1 LLSVDNNSNRA
12 PPTKQEPRI
21 RSEVLLALDSVCAH
35 RKMKMELS
43 LFSGKKKKRK
53 DQIELDHLASTGK
66 AGSDNGDNLSDPD
79 VMDKIV
85 AGVAGNLAK
94 STKPSPNDSAV
105 DIIVDSDGED
115 EIFDDGEDDD
125 GDDEGVDDK
134 STGKPPNA
142 ASSGVGWSMPKV
154 KAIQA
159 TAAPLS
165 AGVDYREMLAAGA
178 SAIVAPMQKVMKPA
192 EEDDSQRTGDSYHSS
207 EGESED
213 EEEDEEEN
221 EEEEAEE
228 TESDDEEEEDDGKR
242 NGKGAGDAGSDSG
255 EDYTDDEDE
264 GEDGYRPGGYHP
276 VKIGEVYNQR

>member
-1 LLSVDNNSNRA
+1 
-12 PPTKQEPRI
+12 
-21 RSEVLLALDSVCAH
+21 
-35 RKMKMELS
+35 MKMELS

-53 DQIELDHLASTGK
+53 DPSELDHLASTGK

-79 VMDKIV
+79 IVDKIV
-85 AGVAGNLAK
+85 AGLAGNLAK

-125 GDDEGVDDK
+125 GDDGDVDDK
-134 STGKPPNA
+134 SSVKSPNA
-142 ASSGVGWSMPKV
+142 ATSGGGWGMPKA
-154 KAIQA
+154 KATQA
-159 TAAPLS
+159 AAPPPLS

-178 SAIVAPMQKVMKPA
+178 SAIVAPMKKVMKPA

-242 NGKGAGDAGSDSG
+242 NGKGGGDAGSDSG